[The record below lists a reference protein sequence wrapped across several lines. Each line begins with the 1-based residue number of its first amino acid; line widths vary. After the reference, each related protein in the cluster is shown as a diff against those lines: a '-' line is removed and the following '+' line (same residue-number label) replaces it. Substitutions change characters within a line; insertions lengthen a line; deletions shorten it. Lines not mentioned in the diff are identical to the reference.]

1 MMKSKMLLT
10 TMINDHGDMMT
21 VIMMMTMT
29 VMMIAI
35 PCLLGWSAWG
45 SLLGL
50 VRRKW
55 VTCATHCI
63 SIHCIS
69 LQHFYALF
77 FCCIYMQCTTQYFS
91 AMYLALFLCT
101 AIHCISMHCIL
112 LYFNALQPTVYDTL
126 CFAVFLYTAAHYIS
140 IWLCALIHSISIL
153 CTVFIY
159 NTGNNLRCI
168 VSLCSASV
176 CIERQLHTALR
187 PGKARA

>member
-1 MMKSKMLLT
+1 MTSKMLLT
-10 TMINDHGDMMT
+10 TMINDHDDMMT

-29 VMMIAI
+29 LMMIAI

-77 FCCIYMQCTTQYFS
+77 FLLYLY
-91 AMYLALFLCT
+91 AMHHPVFLRNVSCF
-101 AIHCISMHCIL
+101 ISMHCNP
-112 LYFNALQPTVYDTL
+112 LYFYALYFV
-126 CFAVFLYTAAHYIS
+126 VFQCTSTHCVRYIVFCCIS
-140 IWLCALIHSISIL
+140 IHCSPLHFHMIMCTNTQYFYIVHSIYIQH
-153 CTVFIY
+153 
-159 NTGNNLRCI
+159 R
-168 VSLCSASV
+168 
-176 CIERQLHTALR
+176 
-187 PGKARA
+187 